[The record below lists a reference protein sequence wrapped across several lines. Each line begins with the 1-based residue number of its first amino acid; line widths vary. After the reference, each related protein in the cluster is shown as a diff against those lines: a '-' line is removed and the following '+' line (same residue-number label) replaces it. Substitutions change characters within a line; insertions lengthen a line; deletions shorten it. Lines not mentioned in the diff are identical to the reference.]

1 MVSSAIIQVDQDVNE
16 PWPVEMISHDGQAYN
31 ITMNPG
37 DMVLYESH
45 SVLHGRPYPL
55 SGKFYVRTL
64 ITFSL

>member
-1 MVSSAIIQVDQDVNE
+1 MNE
-16 PWPVEMISHDGQAYN
+16 PWPVEMISHDGRAYN

-64 ITFSL
+64 IIFNLWNYDIRTNIDLF